1 MPYMS
6 TLVHADHVLTGPV
19 RPRTP
24 RDRAYLTALLRT
36 RRSTREILRTGAQR
50 EA

>member
-1 MPYMS
+1 MPHMS

-19 RPRTP
+19 RPRTQW
-24 RDRAYLTALLRT
+24 DRAHLAALLR
-36 RRSTREILRTGAQR
+36 RRRATREILRAGAER

>member
-6 TLVHADHVLTGPV
+6 TLVHGDHVLTGPV

-24 RDRAYLTALLRT
+24 RDRGHLATLLRT
-36 RRSTREILRTGAQR
+36 RRSTREIMRAGAQR
-50 EA
+50 GA

>member
-6 TLVHADHVLTGPV
+6 TLVHADHVLSGPV

-24 RDRAYLTALLRT
+24 RDRAYLAAMLR
-36 RRSTREILRTGAQR
+36 RRRATREILRAGAER